1 MKDYVKKKEFDEE
14 CKQNHRYAPNPNPN
28 PNHYTGESTN
38 FEEQHSAPK
47 KLVNHNAS
55 ISNELPDDE
64 IESFGYY
71 GGLGERN
78 RGGPKLIY
86 RTSKDLF
93 REVVGPYSY
102 YRTMKM
108 REVPEDHEIGKGGLW
123 DRIRDRVCLFRCM
136 IASIV

>member
-1 MKDYVKKKEFDEE
+1 MKDYVKTKEFDEE
-14 CKQNHRYAPNPNPN
+14 CKSQNRYSSKRNL
-28 PNHYTGESTN
+28 YTGESTN
-38 FEEQHSAPK
+38 FEEQHSALKSTTK
-47 KLVNHNAS
+47 KPVND
-55 ISNELPDDE
+55 SNDLLPDDE

-71 GGLGERN
+71 GGLGELN

-123 DRIRDRVCLFRCM
+123 DRIRDRVCIFRCCD
-136 IASIV
+136 